1 MHDNEIIEKFWHRD
15 ESAIGDTQL
24 KYGSYLNK
32 IAYNILFSVSDSD
45 EAVNDTYLAAWN
57 SIPPHRPS
65 ILRSYLSK
73 LTRRISID
81 RLKYYHA
88 KKRLESEYL
97 LSLEE
102 LSECVSDTV
111 GSPEAELDM
120 KMLGEAVG
128 KFLSSQPK
136 KARDGFIRRYFFLDS
151 IADTAKSLGISE
163 SELKSLM
170 HRTRNKLRDYLEK
183 EGYIK

>member
-1 MHDNEIIEKFWHRD
+1 MNDNDIIEKFWRRD
-15 ESAIGDTQL
+15 ESAIGDTQI
-24 KYGSYLNK
+24 KYGSYLKK
-32 IAYNILFSVSDSD
+32 IAYNILTSDPDSD

-81 RLKYYHA
+81 RIKYYRA
-88 KKRLESEYL
+88 KKRDESEYL
-97 LSLEE
+97 LSLDE
-102 LSECVSDTV
+102 LSECVSDSDT
-111 GSPEAELDM
+111 PEKELDA
-120 KMLGEAVG
+120 KLLGEAVG
-128 KFLSSQPK
+128 RFLATQPR

-151 IADTAKSLGISE
+151 ISDTAKFLGISE

-170 HRTRNKLRDYLEK
+170 HRTRNKLRDFLEK
-183 EGYIK
+183 EGFIK